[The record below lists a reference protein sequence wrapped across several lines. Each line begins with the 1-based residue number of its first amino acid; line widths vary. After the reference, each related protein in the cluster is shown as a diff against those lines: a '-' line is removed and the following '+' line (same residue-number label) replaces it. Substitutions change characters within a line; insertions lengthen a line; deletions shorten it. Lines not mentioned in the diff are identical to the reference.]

1 MCLRLSDNVS
11 FSLSA
16 SMEGEFL
23 ISAAA
28 VDLVFLAMGM
38 LAMAWQRWCIV
49 IYFLCR

>member
-28 VDLVFLAMGM
+28 VDLVFLAMGYVGYG
-38 LAMAWQRWCIV
+38 MAKMV
-49 IYFLCR
+49 YSKFLCR